1 MEALN
6 KILDRII
13 DFFSI
18 FDISFLIS
26 GIATF
31 SILCYGA
38 WLYDL
43 FIWLGDGIGCIIYY
57 VVLAYICGL
66 LSFAFGKYVRTRRLK
81 SNGIYGQ
88 SEFMICFRNA
98 IEYVNKREM
107 DENKRLKVFT
117 EQKDAE
123 SYYTEMWYYI
133 RENPSVDCHTT
144 C

>member
-43 FIWLGDGIGCIIYY
+43 FVWLGDGIDCIIYY
-57 VVLAYICGL
+57 IVLAYICGL
-66 LSFAFGKYVRTRRLK
+66 LSFAFGKCVRTRRLK
-81 SNGIYGQ
+81 SNSIYGQ
-88 SEFMICFRNA
+88 SEFMICFKNA
-98 IEYVNKREM
+98 IYWTLSTVK
-107 DENKRLKVFT
+107 
-117 EQKDAE
+117 
-123 SYYTEMWYYI
+123 I
-133 RENPSVDCHTT
+133 RQQLGFSGNSLFLCRKQRKIRI
-144 C
+144 